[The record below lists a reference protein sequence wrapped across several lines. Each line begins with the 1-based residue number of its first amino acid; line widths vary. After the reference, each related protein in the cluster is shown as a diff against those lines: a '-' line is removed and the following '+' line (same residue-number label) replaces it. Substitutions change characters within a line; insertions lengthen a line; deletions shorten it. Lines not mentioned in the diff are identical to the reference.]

1 MTRVAWH
8 CEKGQASAELMGA
21 LWWVLLAAL
30 GVWQI
35 LLATWTINEASNAAR
50 TGSRIVA
57 RKGDPQ
63 KAARNA
69 LTSGLRDGSVVDVAG
84 DKVTVKVRVPL
95 IFPGISTAKWTVQ
108 RTAELPS

>member
-1 MTRVAWH
+1 MRRIEWRS
-8 CEKGQASAELMGA
+8 EKGQASAELMGA

-57 RKGDPQ
+57 RQGDPT
-63 KAARNA
+63 KAARNS
-69 LTSGLRDGSVVDVAG
+69 LTSALRKGSTVKVDGDH
-84 DKVTVKVRVPL
+84 VTVKVRVPL
-95 IFPGISTAKWTVQ
+95 VFPGISSQKWTVQ
-108 RTAELPS
+108 RDAELPS

>member
-1 MTRVAWH
+1 VRRIEWR
-8 CEKGQASAELMGA
+8 CEAGQASAELMGA

-35 LLATWTINEASNAAR
+35 LLATWTINQASNAAR

-57 RKGDPQ
+57 RSGDPQ

-69 LTSGLRDGSVVDVAG
+69 LTSGLRGGSS
-84 DKVTVKVRVPL
+84 VTVNGDRVTVEVRVPL
-95 IFPGISTAKWTVQ
+95 VFPGLSSPKWTVQ